1 MEQPIAIAIPIANI
15 FDYSS
20 IIRTEDPKP
29 ETRNP
34 KPGTRLV
41 DTYSARCLYF
51 AVMNSD
57 NAVFHGTTIL
67 LVRKGNQ
74 IVIAGD
80 GQVTLGDTVIKKSAR
95 KIRRVYNDRVLVGF
109 AGATADAF
117 ALFSRLEMKLEQFQ
131 GNLNRAAV
139 ELAQEWRTDR
149 ALRHLEA
156 YLLATDGKSIY
167 MISGTGDVI
176 EPDDGVLAVG
186 SGGVYALAAAR
197 ALLRHTKMPAGKIAQ
212 EALKIASEICVFTN
226 SEITI
231 EEL

>member
-1 MEQPIAIAIPIANI
+1 
-15 FDYSS
+15 
-20 IIRTEDPKP
+20 
-29 ETRNP
+29 
-34 KPGTRLV
+34 
-41 DTYSARCLYF
+41 
-51 AVMNSD
+51 MNSD
-57 NAVFHGTTIL
+57 NKVFHGTTIL

-80 GQVTLGDTVIKKSAR
+80 GQVTLGDTVIKQSAR

-197 ALLRHTKMPAGKIAQ
+197 ALLRHTRLPAKVIAQ

-226 SEITI
+226 SEILV

>member
-1 MEQPIAIAIPIANI
+1 M
-15 FDYSS
+15 
-20 IIRTEDPKP
+20 K
-29 ETRNP
+29 
-34 KPGTRLV
+34 
-41 DTYSARCLYF
+41 
-51 AVMNSD
+51 SD
-57 NAVFHGTTIL
+57 NRLFHGTTIL
-67 LVRKGNQ
+67 LVKRGNQ

-80 GQVTLGDTVIKKSAR
+80 GQVTLGDTVIKRKAR

-117 ALFSRLEMKLEQFQ
+117 ALFSRLEGKLEQFQ

-156 YLLATDGKSIY
+156 FLLATDGISIY
-167 MISGTGDVI
+167 LLSGTGDVI

-186 SGGVYALAAAR
+186 SGGVFALAAAR
-197 ALLRHTKMPAGKIAQ
+197 ALLRHTKLPARKIAL
-212 EALKIASEICVFTN
+212 EALNIAGEMCVFTN
-226 SEITI
+226 SEIII